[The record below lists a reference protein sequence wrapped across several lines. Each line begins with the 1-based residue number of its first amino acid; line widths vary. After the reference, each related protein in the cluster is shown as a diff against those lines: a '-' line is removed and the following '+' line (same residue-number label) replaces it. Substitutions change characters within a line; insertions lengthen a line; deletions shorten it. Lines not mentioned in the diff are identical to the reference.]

1 MQHLEA
7 RQIEAIQMRLVMEVI
22 DARLEGN
29 DKLADFYA
37 DRFSDELKPA
47 YDKWIA
53 LNPFVDRAAPPHPFT
68 PALYKPRFEQEVRD
82 AQAGAARAEQ
92 ESNQAEHFA
101 SSYLSNT
108 VSLAIV
114 LLFAATAEKF
124 EQRRVRW
131 GSIAFAVLLFLF
143 AAFRTSLLPVF
154 HSL

>member
-131 GSIAFAVLLFLF
+131 GSITFAVLLFLF